1 MQFKQVAGAVNG
13 QVGVR
18 IRADGLLVQAVID
31 LSQETARSSMDDT
44 LQFLVKHGYIVL
56 FTSVLAQQL
65 GVPLPSTPF
74 IIAAGALSY
83 SGKLNWAAVLFLA
96 CSAAL
101 IADFV
106 WYEIGRVR
114 GTRVLQ
120 FLCRISLEPDYC
132 VRRTENTFARHGA
145 QILIV
150 GKLIPGVS
158 TLATPMAGI
167 YGLSRPRFLY
177 FDGLGVLL
185 WIGTFELLGYLFSD
199 QLGDVVTYASRF
211 GGLLS
216 VLLVGGL
223 LAYVGWKYAQR
234 RRFLRSLRIAR
245 VTPEQ
250 LKAELDS
257 GVDLAIIDLRHALD
271 YQEEPRILPGAIRL
285 PAEELEQRGKE
296 LPQGK
301 TLVLYCS

>member
-1 MQFKQVAGAVNG
+1 MA
-13 QVGVR
+13 
-18 IRADGLLVQAVID
+18 
-31 LSQETARSSMDDT
+31 DT
-44 LQFLVKHGYIVL
+44 LQFLVKHGYVVL

-74 IIAAGALSY
+74 IVAAGALAH
-83 SGKLNWAAVLFLA
+83 SGDLNWAAVLFVA
-96 CSAAL
+96 CAAAL

-132 VRRTENTFARHGA
+132 VRRTENTFARYGA
-145 QILIV
+145 KTLVV
-150 GKLIPGVS
+150 GKLVPGVS
-158 TLATPMAGI
+158 TLATPMAGV
-167 YGLSRPRFLY
+167 YGFSRTRFLI
-177 FDGLGVLL
+177 FDGLGILL

-199 QLGDVVTYASRF
+199 QLEDVVSYASRF
-211 GGLLS
+211 GGLLF
-216 VLLVGGL
+216 LLFAGGL
-223 LAYVGWKYAQR
+223 VAYVGWKYAQR
-234 RRFLRSLRIAR
+234 RRFLRSLRVAR
-245 VTPEQ
+245 VTPEE

-271 YQEEPRILPGAIRL
+271 YEAEPRSLPGAIRL
-285 PAEELEQRGKE
+285 PVEEIEQRGKE
-296 LPQGK
+296 LPHGR